1 MAGLIFSAAVR
12 IKGRSYGEDCLLAS
26 TGRSEYLIC
35 VLLISNH
42 RLIELLRKIHHQKMQ
57 RHRQL
62 FNNACRKI
70 VEWEDEEKVR
80 EKEEEGEKEK
90 EKSEEEKKKKKKK

>member
-1 MAGLIFSAAVR
+1 MAGSESKAEATEKIAYWRQQAA
-12 IKGRSYGEDCLLAS
+12 
-26 TGRSEYLIC
+26 
-35 VLLISNH
+35 
-42 RLIELLRKIHHQKMQ
+42 IHHQKMQ

-90 EKSEEEKKKKKKK
+90 EKSEEEKKKKKK